1 MILIKVIWVLYLV
14 HNYLLSIRLNN
25 QINTALCQGHMV
37 HDSFLDMIDYTWY
50 HSVREGN
57 LNKENMSKQS
67 HYYILLHRL
76 YHIPVIKLSYPNW
89 RGWDIF
95 KFHSYSMFV
104 SVFVIIKK
112 MNVVLLIAFAGA
124 IVLDGNYLH
133 HVPLFVFIHKE
144 QNVWLFKWKK
154 GYHNE
159 FITINQT
166 KYNIFYYQFTIRKFF
181 WIYQMRSKWNW

>member
-1 MILIKVIWVLYLV
+1 MYLV

-37 HDSFLDMIDYTWY
+37 HDNCLDMIDYTWY

-76 YHIPVIKLSYPNW
+76 YHIPVIKLSYTNW

-95 KFHSYSMFV
+95 KFRSYSMFV

-112 MNVVLLIAFAGA
+112 MNVVLLIAFADA

-133 HVPLFVFIHKE
+133 HVQVYGLPLFVFIYKE

-154 GYHNE
+154 GYHN
-159 FITINQT
+159 
-166 KYNIFYYQFTIRKFF
+166 
-181 WIYQMRSKWNW
+181 